1 MSDYLSA
8 KIIRETKTA
17 SGSKKY
23 TVQQL
28 RKEVRALVKEA
39 NTILYQLDESKK
51 AGYMKQ
57 IASDIQQ
64 GKIRASKTGEGFVQ
78 VNVKYMRSEQLK
90 TAYNALKAF
99 IAADKESVEYAKRMV
114 GREDRMRRKTEKT
127 LGKSISKK
135 AYKKMMQMWEEYGD
149 EVDMFGYNEL
159 IDYAKK
165 SSRKKESI
173 HDALA
178 RGQEKLESL
187 GVSPTPKMVLKY
199 LENENAIESKMDQL
213 RQQGVEES
221 QLYDMALKDL
231 SRQ

>member
-78 VNVKYMRSEQLK
+78 MNV
-90 TAYNALKAF
+90 
-99 IAADKESVEYAKRMV
+99 
-114 GREDRMRRKTEKT
+114 
-127 LGKSISKK
+127 
-135 AYKKMMQMWEEYGD
+135 
-149 EVDMFGYNEL
+149 
-159 IDYAKK
+159 
-165 SSRKKESI
+165 
-173 HDALA
+173 
-178 RGQEKLESL
+178 
-187 GVSPTPKMVLKY
+187 
-199 LENENAIESKMDQL
+199 
-213 RQQGVEES
+213 
-221 QLYDMALKDL
+221 
-231 SRQ
+231 